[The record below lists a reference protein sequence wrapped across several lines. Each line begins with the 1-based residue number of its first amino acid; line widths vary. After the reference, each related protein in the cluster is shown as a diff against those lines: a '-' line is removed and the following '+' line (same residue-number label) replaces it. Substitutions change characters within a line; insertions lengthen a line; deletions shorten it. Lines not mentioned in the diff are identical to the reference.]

1 MNSPP
6 ASDLREQRSGAAARQ
21 FAAGFRADA
30 RIAALVPEF
39 DQPFFLAGLA
49 GYSDHAMRHTARRLG
64 APFCVTESILDH
76 HLLTSPKIRAAEHP
90 ERGGPGDRPLSG
102 QVVGSDPAE
111 MGRAAAVLAEMGF
124 AVVDVN
130 LACPSKLVKR
140 RERGGNL
147 LSRPT
152 RAIEVLRAV
161 RAAVPAQVPCSVKL
175 RRGWD
180 DSAEMADAFE
190 EIFAAA
196 GNEGYAWTTVH
207 SRTVTQRY
215 RGPGSWSALADLVG
229 RHPERLIFG
238 SGDIETAE
246 DIFSM
251 LQLCGVQAVA
261 VARGAIANPWIFRQA
276 HELLQGRAP
285 TMPPLAEQGDVLLE
299 QFEMRARLL
308 GERRASILMRKQS
321 IHLAET
327 HPERDALRRA
337 FIEANGAADWRRVL
351 AQFFH

>member
-1 MNSPP
+1 MMSPP
-6 ASDLREQRSGAAARQ
+6 VPDLRERRSGEAARR
-21 FAAGFRADA
+21 FAVGFRIDA
-30 RIAALVPEF
+30 RLGALVPEF
-39 DQPFFLAGLA
+39 NQPFFLAGLA

-64 APFCVTESILDH
+64 APFCVTEAILDH

-90 ERGGPGDRPLSG
+90 ERAGPGDRPLSG
-102 QVVGSDPAE
+102 QVIGSEPAE
-111 MGRAAAVLAEMGF
+111 MGRAAAVLAGMGF

-147 LSRPT
+147 LSCPA
-152 RAIEVLRAV
+152 RAIEILRAV
-161 RAAVPAQVPCSVKL
+161 RAAVPPEVHCSVKL
-175 RRGWD
+175 RRSWD
-180 DSAEMADAFE
+180 DSTEMADAFE
-190 EIFAAA
+190 EIFEAADA
-196 GNEGYAWTTVH
+196 EGFVWATVH
-207 SRTVTQRY
+207 SRTVAQRY
-215 RGPGSWSALADLVG
+215 RGLGSWSCLAALVR
-229 RHPERLIFG
+229 RHPDRLIFG

-276 HELLQGRAP
+276 RDLLAGREP
-285 TMPPLAEQGDVLLE
+285 TMPPLAEQGEVLRE
-299 QFEMRARLL
+299 QFEMRARLV

-327 HPERDALRRA
+327 HPERDALRSA
-337 FIEANGAADWRRVL
+337 FIQADGAADWREVVAR
-351 AQFFH
+351 FFA